1 MIANNSQARE
11 LPVTA
16 WIKKNRKQFRIKK
29 LASKAIQ
36 EWLPGWH
43 NIYVEIE
50 YQSEK
55 YVGIGQAQDKRLAIE
70 KAYVEALERWV
81 FNYHYKLFKLDEN
94 SNGWAAHPSKKLAF
108 YNSRK
113 EAIERDLFLCHF
125 YSHTPFQDISG
136 HPSILKNQ
144 FVQSLKS
151 RLESVGLEIKFG
163 LLPSEFS
170 LQCII
175 ATIFGDQFER
185 PFGLI
190 LGMGI
195 ERNRAKAIEKASLE
209 ALVKAIPVIYGF
221 GSKPLTEREFRS
233 LKRPQIE
240 DHKRLGLNLKT
251 AQKFRELFQ
260 DTPIKLNKVLLRK
273 SLKKLALGEKFE
285 LAPEPELLSTCPVFI
300 SRYRNSRLQSLNFG
314 KARTQSFNTERIVEF
329 CKNRGLSP
337 ARIQKSRIH
346 LIS

>member
-1 MIANNSQARE
+1 MKAISSQAKE
-11 LPVTA
+11 LPVAA

-29 LASKAIQ
+29 IASKAIQ

-55 YVGIGQAQDKRLAIE
+55 YVGIGQAQDKRLATE
-70 KAYVEALERWV
+70 KAYVEAIERWV

-113 EAIERDLFLCHF
+113 EAIERDLFLCHY

-136 HPSILKNQ
+136 HESILKNQ
-144 FVQSLKS
+144 FIQRLKS
-151 RLESVGLEIKFG
+151 RLEKVGLEIKFG
-163 LLPSEFS
+163 LLPSEFP

-175 ATIFGDQFER
+175 ATIFGNQFER

-195 ERNRAKAIEKASLE
+195 EKNRKKAIEKASLE
-209 ALVKAIPVIYGF
+209 ALVKAIPVFYGF
-221 GSKPLTEREFRS
+221 GPKSLTEREFRS

-251 AQKFRELFQ
+251 AQRFRELFQ
-260 DTPIKLNKVLLRK
+260 DTPIKLNKILLRK
-273 SLKKLALGEKFE
+273 RLKKLVLSERME
-285 LAPEPELLSTCPVFI
+285 LAPVPELLRSCPVFI
-300 SRYRNSRLQSLNFG
+300 SRYKNSRLQSLNFG
-314 KARTQSFNTERIVEF
+314 KARKQSFNTERIVEF
-329 CKNRGLSP
+329 CKVRSLSQV
-337 ARIQKSRIH
+337 RIQKSRIH